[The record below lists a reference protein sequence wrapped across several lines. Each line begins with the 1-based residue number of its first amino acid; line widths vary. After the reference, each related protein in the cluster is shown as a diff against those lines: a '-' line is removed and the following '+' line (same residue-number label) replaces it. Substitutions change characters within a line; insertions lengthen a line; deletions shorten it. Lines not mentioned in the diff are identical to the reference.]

1 MYSNEKSDQDFDTIL
16 SSFEDLNN
24 NKNELDDDTDGDG
37 IPNFADG
44 DDDNDGRLTKFE
56 VMAKEYE
63 LSPGEPDPVF
73 EENEIE
79 MQRKINSETG
89 VVTLYTVVFKDEN
102 NDGVPDYL
110 DSEI

>member
-1 MYSNEKSDQDFDTIL
+1 
-16 SSFEDLNN
+16 
-24 NKNELDDDTDGDG
+24 
-37 IPNFADG
+37 
-44 DDDNDGRLTKFE
+44 
-56 VMAKEYE
+56 
-63 LSPGEPDPVF
+63 
-73 EENEIE
+73 

>member
-1 MYSNEKSDQDFDTIL
+1 MDKIYAAFLIFL
-16 SSFEDLNN
+16 SYFGIRFSGESKKRSEALN
-24 NKNELDDDTDGDG
+24 KLQ
-37 IPNFADG
+37 
-44 DDDNDGRLTKFE
+44 E
-56 VMAKEYE
+56 VIAKEYE

-102 NDGVPDYL
+102 NDGVADYL